1 MKSRLQQVYYFS
13 RLSYSFFVN
22 LKIKFWS
29 ISLCSIRL
37 KNPWQLTLSFNPKLN
52 FALHGP
58 LFWVMLVA
66 LGFNPILKMLLYRT
80 TLKPPK
86 LLSRT
91 WSPITLVFHN
101 IACLFFCCI
110 MSLGCRPCKVF
121 FNHKKWKRHK
131 NTNKNGT

>member
-22 LKIKFWS
+22 FKIKFWS
-29 ISLCSIRL
+29 VSLCSIRL
-37 KNPWQLTLSFNPKLN
+37 KNPQQLTLSFNPKLD

-66 LGFNPILKMLLYRT
+66 LGFNPILKMILYRT

-101 IACLFFCCI
+101 IACLLLLHNEFRLST
-110 MSLGCRPCKVF
+110 MQSVL
-121 FNHKKWKRHK
+121 NHKKWKRDN